1 MMGNPSQRFL
11 LFLLSIIIKHNH
23 DHSNWTDF
31 NSYVIA
37 KLPQLHTLD
46 GTEIT
51 RSMQIIANQKLSKME
66 VELRKLAAEKRIEKE
81 LAKANMKDEPKGKKK
96 NNSDNDSA
104 YVEEDENQEP
114 ELTDNTPEAR
124 VEIYRELAEQK
135 KEKADRESAN
145 APKQRDYEKE
155 QSEALA
161 AIRKKEEETGE
172 IEIKQKNEG
181 GWGFRWDEETKAGC
195 VILDV
200 EVARHLDSSLIDVDI
215 HPTYVSIVIKSK
227 LLRLRLPAEI
237 KVAESKCQRSKTTG
251 SLQVIMPKVNP
262 KENAI
267 TVRGDIRYK
276 NLQTKDS
283 PNNVT
288 ENNSQTKS
296 TVFRKAKK
304 LSMQEQLLAEA
315 QALEGE
321 FTSSM
326 TVDIKN
332 IVKHKEKSE
341 ELSSFPVKLEN
352 NTGINPKVT
361 EL

>member
-1 MMGNPSQRFL
+1 MDIQ
-11 LFLLSIIIKHNH
+11 
-23 DHSNWTDF
+23 
-31 NSYVIA
+31 
-37 KLPQLHTLD
+37 
-46 GTEIT
+46 
-51 RSMQIIANQKLSKME
+51 
-66 VELRKLAAEKRIEKE
+66 LRKLAAEKRMEKE
-81 LAKANMKDEPKGKKK
+81 LAKASTKDEPKEKKK
-96 NNSDNDSA
+96 SNRDNDSA
-104 YVEEDENQEP
+104 EVEEDEDQEP

-135 KEKADRESAN
+135 KEKADREATN

-195 VILDV
+195 VMLDV

-227 LLRLRLPAEI
+227 LLRLRLPAEV

-251 SLQVIMPKVNP
+251 NLQVIMPKVNP

-276 NLQTKDS
+276 NLVTKDS
-283 PNNVT
+283 LNNT
-288 ENNSQTKS
+288 IENSTQSKS

-304 LSMQEQLLAEA
+304 LSMQEQLLADA
-315 QALEGE
+315 QALEGQ

-326 TVDIKN
+326 KVDIKN
-332 IVKHKEKSE
+332 IVKHKENSE
-341 ELSSFPVKLEN
+341 EILSLKLEN
-352 NTGINPKVT
+352 STGTNPKVT

>member
-1 MMGNPSQRFL
+1 MDIQ
-11 LFLLSIIIKHNH
+11 
-23 DHSNWTDF
+23 
-31 NSYVIA
+31 
-37 KLPQLHTLD
+37 
-46 GTEIT
+46 
-51 RSMQIIANQKLSKME
+51 
-66 VELRKLAAEKRIEKE
+66 LRKLAAEKRMEKE
-81 LAKANMKDEPKGKKK
+81 LAKASTKDEPKEKKK
-96 NNSDNDSA
+96 SNRDNDSA
-104 YVEEDENQEP
+104 EVEEDEDQEP

-135 KEKADRESAN
+135 KEKADREATN

-181 GWGFRWDEETKAGC
+181 GWGFRWDEETKQGC

-200 EVARHLDSSLIDVDI
+200 EVARHLDSSLIDVDV
-215 HPTYVSIVIKSK
+215 HPTYVSVVIKSK
-227 LLRLRLPAEI
+227 VLRLRLPAEV

-267 TVRGDIRYK
+267 TVRGDVRYR
-276 NLQTKDS
+276 NLQTKDDTNKDAIAS
-283 PNNVT
+283 A
-288 ENNSQTKS
+288 ENNTQSKS
-296 TVFRKAKK
+296 GVVFRKVKK

-315 QALEGE
+315 QALDIP
-321 FTSSM
+321 SSSSSSSSLA
-326 TVDIKN
+326 VDIKN
-332 IVKHKEKSE
+332 IVKHREKKE
-341 ELSSFPVKLEN
+341 ELLTTLPVKLEDSS
-352 NTGINPKVT
+352 TEIKYPKVT